1 MKIEGGKYWQRPW
14 SLVDGCTPCSP
25 GCLHCWSAAMTHR
38 FDQSFTPLTDI
49 HGKFLGKVVTRPDR
63 LDIPLKRRKPTV
75 YSVWNDWLHES
86 VPFEFIAQ
94 ILDVACDAR
103 CEEHTILL
111 LTKRPHRWS
120 DFKWWHGE
128 HWPGDTPFSVAYE
141 ALGHLPENVYS
152 GLTVCNQ
159 AEADEKIPIFL
170 KVPGKKFLSIEP
182 ALGNVSL
189 WDTYLNVKLVE
200 YFDLIIWGAETGAKA
215 RPAEIEWFETIRD
228 ECEVAGTPIFLKQLD
243 KKRNRVLDGA
253 TYDDLPWRA

>member
-1 MKIEGGKYWQRPW
+1 MAKGQYTNDKGQF
-14 SLVDGCTPCSP
+14 DGRVSVHP
-25 GCLHCWSAAMTHR
+25 A
-38 FDQSFTPLTDI
+38 
-49 HGKFLGKVVTRPDR
+49 R

-75 YSVWNDWLHES
+75 YAVWNDLFHEA
-86 VPFEFIAQ
+86 VPGTFIQAAYATMAQ
-94 ILDVACDAR
+94 SRQQTFLV
-103 CEEHTILL
+103 
-111 LTKRPHRWS
+111 LTKRPKRMCDIHTG
-120 DFKWWHGE
+120 FGE
-128 HWPGDTPFSVAYE
+128 VGLTFREGYGAV
-141 ALGHLPENVYS
+141 LPNVYH

-159 AEADEKIPIFL
+159 QEADEKIPIFL
-170 KVPGKKFLSIEP
+170 QVPGKKFLSIEP